1 MKSALRIA
9 AQLALYV
16 PLMALIA
23 YFSSQPRFSAIGEN
37 EALLRLS
44 FIHAAE
50 RKEPCRTRSAEELA
64 KLAPNMRAA
73 QDCPRER
80 AAVLVELDL
89 DGVTVLRRELQPSG
103 LKRDGNAALYYR
115 LPLPAG
121 KHVLAARL
129 RDRPGTEFNYQ
140 KSATVELAAGRVL
153 LIDFVGAKGGF
164 VFRH

>member
-1 MKSALRIA
+1 MIKALRIV

-23 YFSSQPRFSAIGEN
+23 YFSSYPRFSPIKEG

-50 RKEPCRTRSAEELA
+50 RIQPCRRRSPDELA

-80 AAVLVELDL
+80 AALLVELDV
-89 DGVTVLRRELQPSG
+89 DGATVLRRSLAPSG
-103 LKRDGNAALYYR
+103 LKRDGNAALYHR

-121 KHVLAARL
+121 RHRIAVRL
-129 RDRPGTEFNYQ
+129 RDRAEGGFNY
-140 KSATVELAAGRVL
+140 AREETVELAPGRSL
-153 LIDFVGAKGGF
+153 LIDFAATQGGF
-164 VFRH
+164 IFRL